1 MEEICERLRQMYGID
16 DYPVDVHRLAER
28 KGVKVRERAW
38 QGGPHAICVVELR
51 LVILNRRRSE
61 TQRRFDLAHEL
72 GHFVLPE
79 SSWHTDAENR
89 FASCLLMPKQIFQ
102 WEWLAALGHA
112 ARVAHVF
119 GVSQTAVLRRKYE
132 LTSIPVPFPAK
143 GGRGT
148 QNL

>member
-1 MEEICERLRQMYGID
+1 M
-16 DYPVDVHRLAER
+16 
-28 KGVKVRERAW
+28 GVRVRARSW
-38 QGGPHAICVVELR
+38 SGGPHAICVAELR

-72 GHFVLPE
+72 GHFVLPK

-132 LTSIPVPFPAK
+132 LA
-143 GGRGT
+143 R
-148 QNL
+148 